1 MNVAEAQRNAPS
13 GIIVFSPLL
22 LRDAGGRGSSVPNEK
37 GSTIWSGRL
46 EAQTDRGPRL
56 PLPGGCPDMT
66 ANQAPQEPPDSNRR
80 HERRYDVHSQRSRS

>member
-22 LRDAGGRGSSVPNEK
+22 RVLPRDAGGRGSSVPNEK

-46 EAQTDRGPRL
+46 EALTDRGPRL
-56 PLPGGCPDMT
+56 PLTGDAQT
-66 ANQAPQEPPDSNRR
+66 
-80 HERRYDVHSQRSRS
+80 